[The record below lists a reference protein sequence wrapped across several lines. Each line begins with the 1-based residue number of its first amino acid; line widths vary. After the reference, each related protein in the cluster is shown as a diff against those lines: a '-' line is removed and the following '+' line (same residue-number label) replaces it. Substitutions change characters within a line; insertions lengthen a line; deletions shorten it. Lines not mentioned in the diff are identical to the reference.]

1 LELGSGSP
9 LVFDRPEDFL
19 SADPV
24 LPVDFFSERTFL
36 SLSFLLFPDDVAMA
50 LCKLIPRR

>member
-1 LELGSGSP
+1 LG
-9 LVFDRPEDFL
+9 RPEDFL

-50 LCKLIPRR
+50 LCKLMPRR